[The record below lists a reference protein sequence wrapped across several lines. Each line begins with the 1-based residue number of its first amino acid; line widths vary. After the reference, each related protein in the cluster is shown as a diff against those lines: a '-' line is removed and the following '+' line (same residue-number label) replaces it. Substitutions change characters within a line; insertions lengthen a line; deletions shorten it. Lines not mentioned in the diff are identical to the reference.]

1 MKQTD
6 EYQALEEIKRCEQKL
21 QQKESLRT
29 EAYMDYK
36 RGEIQ
41 YDEYQS
47 YKESYTRDIDA
58 LAQKI
63 TELRTEAENETAM
76 LDHFKNWIALVD
88 RYKDMTTL
96 TKENVD
102 AFVQTIKLHDNG
114 QIEVTLNYMDEFNSA
129 RALYNERREEVA

>member
-1 MKQTD
+1 
-6 EYQALEEIKRCEQKL
+6 
-21 QQKESLRT
+21 
-29 EAYMDYK
+29 
-36 RGEIQ
+36 
-41 YDEYQS
+41 
-47 YKESYTRDIDA
+47 
-58 LAQKI
+58 
-63 TELRTEAENETAM
+63 M